1 MKNSYLSRRR
11 WKQGKETGKPTPQ
24 SAHPQLEQSPEH
36 AEHEVQ
42 VHGAIVS
49 WEVRMEWLDRL
60 AGLEIFVVRLC
71 LCRWEYV
78 DEEQKRGWDWIRAL
92 LIDR

>member
-1 MKNSYLSRRR
+1 
-11 WKQGKETGKPTPQ
+11 
-24 SAHPQLEQSPEH
+24 
-36 AEHEVQ
+36 
-42 VHGAIVS
+42 
-49 WEVRMEWLDRL
+49 MEWLDRL

-71 LCRWEYV
+71 LRRWEYV